1 LTPVGYLS
9 KLANK
14 QRWYIFAGGTF
25 GTLESRV
32 SQWRLT
38 VRRIYLKLGLD
49 SEKGA
54 FLCRRERGALVVRKI
69 GALLG
74 VFFSGIILAGP
85 PYDLS
90 AQVKGQSPPPLQYEV
105 SVILK
110 LIHVYVTDKSGKP
123 VVDLTKDDFVL
134 TDNGER
140 VTLTEFERHILE
152 AASAKAAAAAPPRAA
167 LAPSEGTNTPAP
179 ALMNRKFFLLFD
191 FAYNNARGL
200 QKAKKAA
207 LHFLDANVRADDE
220 VAVLSYSA
228 LKGVVVRQYLTEER
242 DKVREVLERIDR
254 RENAGRANEAEDR
267 YWRLVEALP
276 GGEDTAATASGRNVD
291 GSLLADIRGDR
302 EESKR
307 QAETFIFKLTAL
319 AKALRLIPG
328 QKQFILFSTGIPYTV
343 MYGYSVKSSTYRDK
357 PGSTAGDRVLR
368 TRNEEMYK
376 EFAASGCSFY
386 SFDTRESAEP
396 ASLFAWD
403 EMTMTYGARSY
414 MFQPG
419 AESQA
424 GSSIFRDNTTT
435 GQNSL
440 KRLSDIT
447 GGKYYSNINMYEKN
461 LGEVQ
466 NITGSFYVLGYS
478 IGQEY
483 DGRFHEVKVEVKRP
497 GCVVRAQTGYFAPK
511 PYAQYS
517 DLEKRLHIFDLAL
530 NERSPFRM
538 PVDFS
543 MTALGFPLGAESR
556 SEIVAR
562 IPGEITGKLT
572 GSKAE
577 FFTIAFDGNGDI
589 SDVRRH
595 EADPRLHRGRPLVF
609 SAGLALKPGDYDCRL
624 VIRDMQTGMS
634 AVASTRVT
642 VGQAGASGL
651 RLCTPLLL
659 IEEAGMPVMDA
670 GPGSKGDLVSWKDVY
685 GFDPLSYSVA
695 VGTISKNHQRI
706 AVLVPYAPAGT
717 GGGGV
722 VFSATIVNTATGQRV
737 PAQMAL
743 TGVTQGPTMET
754 AQFELPTDGLEPGRY
769 LLYIFAQDSESQARA
784 HTQTGFAITAEGK

>member
-1 LTPVGYLS
+1 
-9 KLANK
+9 
-14 QRWYIFAGGTF
+14 
-25 GTLESRV
+25 
-32 SQWRLT
+32 
-38 VRRIYLKLGLD
+38 LG
-49 SEKGA
+49 SEKGES
-54 FLCRRERGALVVRKI
+54 FCRGERGVLVVRKL
-69 GALLG
+69 GALAG
-74 VFFSGIILAGP
+74 VFFLGAS
-85 PYDLS
+85 LS
-90 AQVKGQSPPPLQYEV
+90 LSLLPGASCPELLGQEKPAQNAPLQYEV

-123 VVDLTKDDFVL
+123 IVDLTKDDY
-134 TDNGER
+134 GKS
-140 VTLTEFERHILE
+140 VTLTVFERHILE
-152 AASAKAAAAAPPRAA
+152 AASGKAAAAAPAPLAPPRAA
-167 LAPSEGTNTPAP
+167 PAPSEGPNKPAP

-228 LKGVVVRQYLTEER
+228 LKGVVVRQYLTGER

-254 RENAGRANEAEDR
+254 RENAGRGNEAEDR

-276 GGEDTAATASGRNVD
+276 GGEDTAAAASGRNTD

-307 QAETFIFKLTAL
+307 QAETSIFKLTAL

-343 MYGYSVKSSTYRDK
+343 MYGYSIKSSPYRDR

-368 TRNEEMYK
+368 TRNEEMYR
-376 EFAASGCSFY
+376 EFAASGCSFF

-396 ASLFAWD
+396 ASLFTWD

-424 GSSIFRDNTTT
+424 GSSVFRDNTTT

-483 DGRFHEVKVEVKRP
+483 DGQFHEVKVEVKRP

-517 DLEKRLHIFDLAL
+517 DLEKRLHLFDLAL
-530 NERSPFRM
+530 NEHSPFRM
-538 PVDFS
+538 PADFCLA
-543 MTALGFPLGAESR
+543 ALDFPVGAEDR

-562 IPGEITGKLT
+562 IPGEITGQLT
-572 GSKAE
+572 GSKVE

-595 EADPRLHRGRPLVF
+595 EADPRLHRGKPLVF

-624 VIRDMQTGMS
+624 VIRDMRTGMS
-634 AVASTRVT
+634 AVASTRVA
-642 VGQAGASGL
+642 VGQAGASDL
-651 RLCTPLLL
+651 RFCTPLLL

-670 GPGSKGDLVSWKDVY
+670 GPGLKADPVSWKDVY
-685 GFDPLSYSVA
+685 RFDPMWYSVA
-695 VGTISKNHQRI
+695 VGKISKSYQRI
-706 AVLVPYAPAGT
+706 AVLVPYASAGV
-717 GGGGV
+717 GKGKV
-722 VFSATIVNTATGQRV
+722 VFSASVVNAATGQRAPV
-737 PAQMAL
+737 GIAL
-743 TGVTQGPTMET
+743 TGVTQGATMAA
-754 AQFELPTDGLEPGRY
+754 AQFDLPTEGLEPGRY
-769 LLYIFAQDSESQARA
+769 LLYIFAQDSESQASA
-784 HTQTGFAITAEGK
+784 HTQTSFAISAGGK